1 MNELQIF
8 NNPKFGQ
15 VRTLQTSESV
25 LFGATDIA
33 RALGYVNPNDA
44 ILRHCRGIVKH
55 EVIENSGFG
64 PRKVTIN
71 FIPEGDIYRLTIK
84 SELPG
89 AEQFESWIFD
99 EVLPTIRKTGGYSMV
114 PKTFAEALRLA
125 ADLEEEKQRLL
136 PKAQGYDYLMNASGT
151 VTIGEAA
158 KIIDIKGI
166 GPNKFFK
173 LLVAE
178 EIIFKRGNS
187 YLPYSD
193 YKEHFIVKQ
202 NPITIGDTLKERS
215 QLYLSM
221 ADLDWLVKFL
231 SKRGYQVNYTA
242 QKCLV

>member
-1 MNELQIF
+1 MNQLIISNQPITSMQIAEITG
-8 NNPKFGQ
+8 K
-15 VRTLQTSESV
+15 RHS
-25 LFGATDIA
+25 D
-33 RALGYVNPNDA
+33 
-44 ILRHCRGIVKH
+44 ILRDIRDEAEKLQQSSISTERKFALSERQDPTGRKIPYYTLTREGVLQLAARYDAVVRAKL
-55 EVIENSGFG
+55 IELAM
-64 PRKVTIN
+64 RQDRT
-71 FIPEGDIYRLTIK
+71 
-84 SELPG
+84 
-89 AEQFESWIFD
+89 Q
-99 EVLPTIRKTGGYSMV
+99 V
-114 PKTFAEALRLA
+114 PQTFAEALRLA
-125 ADLEEEKQRLL
+125 ADLEEQRQKLL

-202 NPITIGDTLKERS
+202 NPIRYGDNIENRS

-221 ADLDWLVKFL
+221 ADLDWLAKFL
-231 SKRGYQVNYTA
+231 AKRGYQVNYTA
-242 QKCLV
+242 QKCLA